1 MTGVY
6 QSASEA
12 ETEALA
18 RTLSAE
24 LAAGDIVLVQG
35 DLGAGKTVFVRGLA
49 DGLGLDG
56 AVVSSPTFTLVH
68 EYGGGRLPL
77 VHLDLYRL
85 DRVDLDEIGLDPE
98 QAARGVVVVEW
109 PERLR
114 HAVAGAVH
122 VAITDRG
129 GDTRAI
135 VVTRPSGTGTGSALA
150 PRR

>member
-1 MTGVY
+1 VIGVY

-12 ETEALA
+12 DTEALA
-18 RTLSAE
+18 RTV
-24 LAAGDIVLVQG
+24 AGQLTAGATVLVGG

-49 DGLGLDG
+49 AGLGID
-56 AVVSSPTFTLVH
+56 ADAVSSPTFTLVH

-85 DRVDLDEIGLDPE
+85 GRVDLDEVGLDPE

-114 HAVAGAVH
+114 HAVRGAVH
-122 VAITDRG
+122 VTITDRG
-129 GDTRAI
+129 GDSRTIAI
-135 VVTRPSGTGTGSALA
+135 AGPPAADRPPAG
-150 PRR
+150 

>member
-6 QSASEA
+6 QTASEA

-24 LAAGDIVLVQG
+24 LNAGDTVLVHG

-49 DGLGLDG
+49 EGLGLDG
-56 AVVSSPTFTLVH
+56 TVVSSPTFTLVH

-85 DRVDLDEIGLDPE
+85 DRVDLDEIGFNPG
-98 QAARGVVVVEW
+98 QAALGVVVVEW

-129 GDTRAI
+129 AETRTIAI
-135 VVTRPSGTGTGSALA
+135 TTPPGHDA
-150 PRR
+150 PAAR